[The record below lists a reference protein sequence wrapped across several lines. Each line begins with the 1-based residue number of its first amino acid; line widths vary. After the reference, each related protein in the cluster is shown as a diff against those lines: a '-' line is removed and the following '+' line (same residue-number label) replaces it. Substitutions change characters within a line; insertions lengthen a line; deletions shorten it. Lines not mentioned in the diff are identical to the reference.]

1 MMFFNLNKDSNKN
14 DDFSLESTSNNFG
27 SKEMNIIPDVI
38 NRDTKGILNDHLVTR
53 GDKIGE
59 ENHMNKNYCFS
70 DSPSNG
76 IDEKVKSLE
85 MDYVLKSSINKVG
98 SNSIVLSKDEEEVFY
113 GNNEDISVLN
123 NNNNN
128 NITKSHEETSVHN
141 LSMKNDSNK
150 IQNDKI
156 GNMVQFNRSI
166 VPISNDEYMKQ
177 NECHMNICKDDNINY
192 EEKKD
197 NYPINTISYN
207 KNFNLDEI
215 NKNYNNEMNKKEPFH
230 DDVIDKEK
238 KNFEK
243 FSFSKGFQKDALEA
257 DDKYQINKNEYDDCI
272 PKYNDNIY
280 KMVEQDAGNVH
291 SNNRDQNSNEPMNE
305 NKQPIVRNKLLDEL
319 NYSNKKS
326 HSSLFDDKEKMI
338 DISLIADRAKKNIF
352 PEMISHS
359 NNIHTNFEMTSTK
372 HEMNSDYITK
382 EEDDKYT
389 FHTLK
394 ERIEDNKYNMD
405 DTYKELN
412 LEHDNNVLDEYNSR
426 NSSDEIDQIFSKY
439 KIEVS
444 NLSKYFDFHKTGKK
458 ENSEINLDNDK
469 ENNNNNNM
477 KIKENDSKNDSEN
490 DSKNDK
496 ENDNDFNINKRYNS
510 NNVKDMLDYYIKGSD
525 NTINKVL
532 TYVYPSNFTSNYN
545 DYILKEEEKDEEE
558 KEKKKKKE
566 KLKGEETRQDYH
578 DDYDKQ
584 SQMSLNNLN
593 ESSNIVINE
602 TNYITEDVLKD
613 ILNMKEE
620 KISFEYFRN
629 CFNDLN
635 YDIKVS
641 DIHLL
646 YNCIREHQQQ
656 NNINIKNE
664 DIEEKKNV
672 NNSSNTNNVDDHYIT
687 VQDIRSYIIERNSKN
702 NNYYNEIIKMVV
714 HFNNILLLMLNN
726 NETEMKDKIL
736 FELLSLKFA
745 SIFNDILQLDNNFDN
760 LIKHLNE
767 IIKLILCEDSKKK
780 NLRNIISTYL
790 NSQKILIHKNDML
803 SELNKT
809 THKKMK
815 KKINN
820 EKEITKEKKKKLN
833 IINEKEY
840 EKDGVNQFVDEST
853 NEEERDSDN
862 TTLNDKTKSDNK
874 SSKKKESNTKL
885 VYSCDEMKRKFR
897 KNSKAKKNKK
907 KRSTSH
913 INLHNTTE
921 INNAQT
927 DTQNNTRN
935 LTKDI
940 IMNEIKN
947 TKEICKN
954 ENLKK
959 EQNTTCSKKKKKRT
973 STPFSKEFII
983 TSDVDS
989 NEKSNDEKN
998 NSVQG
1003 HNTEQVPLTN
1013 IIDNINEIKE
1023 NVIQTTTKN
1032 FEEKKEHVDENSKE
1046 SQKSNEIKKIS
1057 ENIYIENKKK
1067 IEIINCTINNKNK
1080 ENNKR
1085 VIEIKKQA
1093 VPLKRND
1100 KSVNSMDIKKVAQFK
1115 NNNNNNNKHF
1125 MKSIPNYIFKKDIE
1139 EEIERKNINFENRT
1153 YNSNHIKHQ
1162 IPHINSPYFND
1173 YMKRFSSINNGILR
1187 QDLYPISQKNNNNT
1201 NMIQNERVNYILPSL
1216 NKNLSNSNNH
1226 NNNNINYMNN
1236 VDKYISANHEQ
1247 IPLHNMTINNEF
1259 HKMSNTNVNINK
1271 NNEIRRSMQPFQQN
1285 IYDNQHYYYY
1295 NNPHILSNNN
1305 INNINNIHEMK
1316 ANNYLRNNEQIYKNL
1331 MMKNANPKYYNTEY
1345 QYNSL
1350 LQNENKI
1357 PFISSSSK
1365 RIADQIHIHKNI
1377 CDHLT
1382 SGNIYNGKKEVPLPF
1397 DTKALIFNQNKKEL
1411 FESCTN
1417 ANIVEKSQKITST
1430 SSKENIELSSE
1441 QKVNRENTILE
1452 NGNEINVNREDTISE
1467 KRDEKNVNRGDTIIE
1482 NGNDKSVNINKN
1494 IIYKDDSNVIYRNNM
1509 RKATPFEGKR
1519 YSISYNRMMT
1529 PNLYTGFK
1537 RNINNINYKNNFL
1550 LSSNVS
1556 KCSNRYVSSKS
1567 DVHSLKKPNGK
1578 LINENMK
1585 PSKFEKDSLFT
1596 LNLEKNDTQY
1606 NENTKNEMNK
1616 KSPYTRF
1623 TEIFTDKLK
1632 NFTLGNR
1639 KSFRS
1644 STVHGTVS
1652 SYKNIDDD
1660 EKEKNYKGDQSFNK
1674 KNDQKEG
1681 GKEEENY
1688 KNDEDMEN
1696 LNEKQKHEIEKQI
1709 EEQTNE
1715 EQKNN
1720 KVDDNLI
1727 KSSNLKT
1734 FIDHLNFFQSK
1745 CKANKGFM
1753 ANIHEKKQ
1761 NHEYVNQKN
1770 GNDDKYD
1777 NNKMEDN
1784 MMKLNE
1790 CNNESGKA
1798 NNANEKENNNNNNN
1812 NSNNMNKY
1820 YLSNLKKNGE
1830 KMNKTNDIFNN
1841 IRNGLSNAIN
1851 SEKGNDIKNGNNYI
1865 NVSNNRNNVNVSH
1878 SHNDHMKRANYMINS
1893 NKTVNFDSE
1902 FSKNLW
1908 NSNNNTLNTYN
1919 MNVQNFNINNKKNS
1933 NVQVL
1938 NNIGQS
1944 SFNDQHV
1951 NSQIG
1956 TLNNKMGEFFF
1967 PFQKRH
1973 STLHSRSSIKNTLD
1987 NDKKKI
1993 ANLKIKENDMI
2004 MYDINRNANSFSNE
2018 NKHIFINEKV
2028 SSMSQNN
2035 KEFHPNVCNN
2045 NKSISNNNNTNTY
2058 MNEYNN
2064 MKRNTFFTNP
2074 FTEGEQVQNNNR
2086 NVDINN
2092 NEYLNKTKL
2101 ASCGNYSSFKE
2112 KITSIHKN
2120 IVPTKNFYLFNSQD
2134 KSNHN
2139 CILKTCS
2146 LHKNNVTEDE
2156 YENKINNEKGENLMK
2171 DTKNLYHDNENN
2183 HISSNFVNSYK
2194 QQSSSNNMKVMQC
2207 EDENNLSIE
2216 QIMKIPGVKLGR
2228 NYIQDMDICSDWL
2241 KFNDYDK
2248 KVIEESLKN
2257 SLADKNYQ
2265 NFLDTTQFKNTFFSN
2280 M

>member
-14 DDFSLESTSNNFG
+14 DDFSLESTSNKC
-27 SKEMNIIPDVI
+27 SAKEMNIISDVI
-38 NRDTKGILNDHLVTR
+38 NRDTKGILNDHLVTK

-59 ENHMNKNYCFS
+59 ENYMNINYGFS

-76 IDEKVKSLE
+76 IDEKVKNME
-85 MDYVLKSSINKVG
+85 INYVLKSSINKVG
-98 SNSIVLSKDEEEVFY
+98 SNSIDLSKDEKEVFY
-113 GNNEDISVLN
+113 ENTEAISVLKN
-123 NNNNN
+123 NNNL
-128 NITKSHEETSVHN
+128 TKFHEETNIHN
-141 LSMKNDSNK
+141 LAMKNDSNK
-150 IQNDKI
+150 VQNDKTENI
-156 GNMVQFNRSI
+156 GEFNRI
-166 VPISNDEYMKQ
+166 MFPIRNDEYMNQ
-177 NECHMNICKDDNINY
+177 NECHMSICKDDNINY

-197 NYPINTISYN
+197 NYPNNNISCN
-207 KNFNLDEI
+207 KKFNLDDI
-215 NKNYNNEMNKKEPFH
+215 NNNSNKTMNKNEAFD

-238 KNFEK
+238 ENCEK
-243 FSFSKGFQKDALEA
+243 FSFLKKFQKDTLETE
-257 DDKYQINKNEYDDCI
+257 DKYQMNKNEYDECI
-272 PKYNDNIY
+272 SKYNNNNIY
-280 KMVEQDAGNVH
+280 KKIEEDADNV
-291 SNNRDQNSNEPMNE
+291 SNKKCDQNSNEPMNE
-305 NKQPIVRNKLLDEL
+305 NKQPIFRNKLLDEL

-326 HSSLFDDKEKMI
+326 HSSFFEDKEKMM

-359 NNIHTNFEMTSTK
+359 NNIHSNFEMASTK
-372 HEMNSDYITK
+372 HEMNSDYIRK

-394 ERIEDNKYNMD
+394 EGIEDNKYNMD
-405 DTYKELN
+405 DTYKELK

-426 NSSDEIDQIFSKY
+426 NSSDEIDKIFSKY

-444 NLSKYFDFHKTGKK
+444 NLSKYFDFHKTEKK
-458 ENSEINLDNDK
+458 ENSETNLDNEK
-469 ENNNNNNM
+469 ENNNNNN
-477 KIKENDSKNDSEN
+477 KNN
-490 DSKNDK
+490 NNNNNIN
-496 ENDNDFNINKRYNS
+496 ENDNDFNINKQYNS
-510 NNVKDMLDYYIKGSD
+510 NNVKDMLDYYIRGSD
-525 NTINKVL
+525 NAINKVL

-545 DYILKEEEKDEEE
+545 DYILKEEEKMKENEDEEE
-558 KEKKKKKE
+558 EEKKKE
-566 KLKGEETRQDYH
+566 KKLKEEEINQNYH

-584 SQMSLNNLN
+584 SQMSFNNLN
-593 ESSNIVINE
+593 ESSNLVINE

-629 CFNDLN
+629 CFSDLN

-646 YNCIREHQQQ
+646 YNCIRDHQQQ
-656 NNINIKNE
+656 NNINLKNE
-664 DIEEKKNV
+664 EIEEKKNV
-672 NNSSNTNNVDDHYIT
+672 NNSSNANNVDDHYIT
-687 VQDIRSYIIERNSKN
+687 VQDIRSYIIDRNSKN

-745 SIFNDILQLDNNFDN
+745 SIFNDILQLNNNFDN

-780 NLRNIISTYL
+780 NLRNIISSYL
-790 NSQKILIHKNDML
+790 TSQKILIHKNDML
-803 SELNKT
+803 SQLNKT

-815 KKINN
+815 KKINS
-820 EKEITKEKKKKLN
+820 EKGINKEKKKKLN
-833 IINEKEY
+833 IINEKEN
-840 EKDGVNQFVDEST
+840 EKDVVNQFVNEST
-853 NEEERDSDN
+853 NEEEKDSDD
-862 TTLNDKTKSDNK
+862 TTLNEKTKLNNK
-874 SSKKKESNTKL
+874 SLRKKEGNTKL
-885 VYSCDEMKRKFR
+885 VYSCDEMKRKCR

-913 INLHNTTE
+913 INLYNTTE
-921 INNAQT
+921 INDAQN

-954 ENLKK
+954 EHLKK

-973 STPFSKEFII
+973 STPFSKEFIM
-983 TSDVDS
+983 TSNVDS

-998 NSVQG
+998 NLIQSN
-1003 HNTEQVPLTN
+1003 NTEQVPLSNT
-1013 IIDNINEIKE
+1013 IDDTNEIKE
-1023 NVIQTTTKN
+1023 NVTQTTSKN
-1032 FEEKKEHVDENSKE
+1032 FEEKKEHVEENNEE

-1080 ENNKR
+1080 EDHKR

-1100 KSVNSMDIKKVAQFK
+1100 KSISSMDIKKVAQIK
-1115 NNNNNNNKHF
+1115 NNNKHF

-1139 EEIERKNINFENRT
+1139 EDIERKNINLENRT
-1153 YNSNHIKHQ
+1153 YNSNNIKHQ
-1162 IPHINSPYFND
+1162 IHNMNSPYIND
-1173 YMKRFSSINNGILR
+1173 YMKRFSSINNGVLR

-1201 NMIQNERVNYILPSL
+1201 NMIQNERFNYVLPSL
-1216 NKNLSNSNNH
+1216 NKNFS
-1226 NNNNINYMNN
+1226 NNNINYMNN
-1236 VDKYISANHEQ
+1236 VDKCISASYEQ
-1247 IPLHNMTINNEF
+1247 IPLNNMTINNEF
-1259 HKMSNTNVNINK
+1259 HKMSNNNVNINK
-1271 NNEIRRSMQPFQQN
+1271 NNEIRRSMLPFQQN

-1295 NNPHILSNNN
+1295 NNPHIQSNNN
-1305 INNINNIHEMK
+1305 INNMHEIK

-1331 MMKNANPKYYNTEY
+1331 MMKNANPKYYNTAY

-1350 LQNENKI
+1350 LQNENKL
-1357 PFISSSSK
+1357 PYISSSSK
-1365 RIADQIHIHKNI
+1365 RITDQIHIHKNI
-1377 CDHLT
+1377 CDNLT
-1382 SGNIYNGKKEVPLPF
+1382 SGNHYNNKKEVPIPF

-1411 FESCTN
+1411 FESSTN
-1417 ANIVEKSQKITST
+1417 ENIVETSQKVTST
-1430 SSKENIELSSE
+1430 SSKENMELPSG
-1441 QKVNRENTILE
+1441 QNVNRENTILE
-1452 NGNEINVNREDTISE
+1452 HGNEINVNREDTITE
-1467 KRDEKNVNRGDTIIE
+1467 KRNEVNVNREDTIIE
-1482 NGNDKSVNINKN
+1482 NGNDKSVNTNNN
-1494 IIYKDDSNVIYRNNM
+1494 IRYKDDSKVIYRNNM

-1529 PNLYTGFK
+1529 PNIYTGFK
-1537 RNINNINYKNNFL
+1537 RNINNINNKNNFL
-1550 LSSNVS
+1550 LSNNVS

-1567 DVHSLKKPNGK
+1567 DVHSLKTSNKR
-1578 LINENMK
+1578 LINENVK
-1585 PSKFEKDSLFT
+1585 PLKFEKDSLFT
-1596 LNLEKNDTQY
+1596 LNFEKNDTQD
-1606 NENTKNEMNK
+1606 NENTKNEINK
-1616 KSPYTRF
+1616 KSTYTRF

-1644 STVHGTVS
+1644 STVHETVS
-1652 SYKNIDDD
+1652 SCKNIHDD
-1660 EKEKNYKGDQSFNK
+1660 EKEKNYIDDQTFNT
-1674 KNDQKEG
+1674 KNDEKEA
-1681 GKEEENY
+1681 GKEEGNY
-1688 KNDEDMEN
+1688 KNDQNLDQ
-1696 LNEKQKHEIEKQI
+1696 LNEKKKQGIEKQI

-1720 KVDDNLI
+1720 KEDDNLI

-1745 CKANKGFM
+1745 CKANKSSI
-1753 ANIHEKKQ
+1753 ANIREKKQ
-1761 NHEYVNQKN
+1761 IHEYINRKN
-1770 GNDDKYD
+1770 GNDEKYD
-1777 NNKMEDN
+1777 NKKMGEN
-1784 MMKLNE
+1784 IMKLNE
-1790 CNNESGKA
+1790 CNNESV
-1798 NNANEKENNNNNNN
+1798 NVNTEKENNNNNNMN
-1812 NSNNMNKY
+1812 NY
-1820 YLSNLKKNGE
+1820 YLSTLKKNAE
-1830 KMNKTNDIFNN
+1830 KINKTNGIFNN
-1841 IRNGLSNAIN
+1841 VRNGISTPIN
-1851 SEKGNDIKNGNNYI
+1851 SKRENDIKNGNNYI
-1865 NVSNNRNNVNVSH
+1865 NVSNNQNNVNVVH
-1878 SHNDHMKRANYMINS
+1878 SPNDQMKRANYMINS
-1893 NKTVNFDSE
+1893 NKTISFDSE

-1908 NSNNNTLNTYN
+1908 NSNNNTLNAYN

-1933 NVQVL
+1933 NVHVL
-1938 NNIGQS
+1938 NNTGQA
-1944 SFNDQHV
+1944 SFNDQNI
-1951 NSQIG
+1951 NSQFG

-1973 STLHSRSSIKNTLD
+1973 STLHSRSSIKNALD

-1993 ANLKIKENDMI
+1993 ANLRIKENDII
-2004 MYDINRNANSFSNE
+2004 MCDINRNKNSFSNE
-2018 NKHIFINEKV
+2018 KKNIFINEKV
-2028 SSMSQNN
+2028 SSMSQDN
-2035 KEFHPNVCNN
+2035 KEFHHNVCNS
-2045 NKSISNNNNTNTY
+2045 KSISNNNNTNKY

-2092 NEYLNKTKL
+2092 KEYLNKTKL

-2183 HISSNFVNSYK
+2183 HISSTFVNSYK

-2265 NFLDTTQFKNTFFSN
+2265 NFLDTTQFTNTFFSN